1 MLKKLKVFL
10 LKMKKI
16 GKMMILQM
24 KLKAYILFF
33 ILFITQLV
41 TAQVEFT
48 AQVSKQKL
56 GINERLRVDFEM
68 NSEGDNFTPPTFAG
82 FTVVGGP
89 SQSVSHSWVNGKR
102 SFSKKYSYI
111 LSPNK
116 RGKFTIKQAAIEIE
130 GKVYKTIPV
139 KIEVTAAVDKP
150 KNSNDPSY
158 IASESIHLVAEVS
171 NSSPYLNEAVSV
183 KYKLYVSPQ
192 VNVSNFDFVDNPK
205 FADFWSQNIDAK
217 QFKFAT
223 GTYKGKQYRYVVLR
237 KSVLYPQKTGKLTIE
252 PLTIDV
258 VVDVPTN
265 RRDFFGG
272 RVYQSVRHKVAAG
285 SRIINAKPFPE
296 AGKPAS
302 FSGAVGEFDF
312 DVTTSKSA
320 LKSGESLQAIVRVNG
335 KGNLKLFDLPK
346 LVVPSSL
353 EVYEPEHKENVRT
366 NLSGMSGMISDVYTI
381 VPQFKGNY
389 PISRLEFSYFNPK
402 TKSYHTVS
410 SLEHIV
416 EVLTGP
422 TNSEAVTSTNNP
434 VVKKHNVVGKNNQF
448 ASFHTTTTFAPIK
461 TVHFFKSNLFWC
473 LLLLPLLIVPIVL
486 LVIKKKALIAN
497 DVEGGK
503 IKKADKLAKKYLS
516 EAKKN
521 LNNKDQFYE
530 SLHKSLHNYLKAKLQ
545 VETSEFSKDKIT
557 AVFQEKTIDSDT
569 TKQFVNLI
577 EACNLARFT
586 PMSSDAMQQDYNS
599 AVQVISA
606 IDKTI

>member
-1 MLKKLKVFL
+1 
-10 LKMKKI
+10 
-16 GKMMILQM
+16 M
-24 KLKAYILFF
+24 KLKAHIVFI
-33 ILFITQLV
+33 ILFITQFV
-41 TAQVEFT
+41 SAQVEFT

-56 GINERLRVDFEM
+56 GINERLRIDFEM
-68 NSEGDNFTPPTFAG
+68 NSEGDNFTPPAFSG

-116 RGKFTIKQAAIEIE
+116 RGKFTIKQAAIEIG
-130 GKVYKTIPV
+130 GKTYKTIPV
-139 KIEVTAAVDKP
+139 NIEVTAAVDKP

-158 IASESIHLVAEVS
+158 IASESIHLVAELS
-171 NSSPYLNEAVSV
+171 NSTPYLNEAVSV

-205 FADFWSQNIDAK
+205 YADFWSQNIDTK
-217 QFKFAT
+217 QFKFT
-223 GTYKGKQYRYVVLR
+223 TSTYKGKQYRSVVLR
-237 KSVLYPQKTGKLTIE
+237 KSVMYPQKTGKLTIE

-285 SRIINAKPFPE
+285 SRTINVKPFPE
-296 AGKPAS
+296 TGKPAS
-302 FSGAVGEFDF
+302 FTGAVGDFDF
-312 DVTTSKSA
+312 DVTTTKAA
-320 LKSGESLQAIVRVNG
+320 LKSGESLQAIVKVSG

-353 EVYEPEHKENVRT
+353 EVYEPEHKENVKT
-366 NLSGMSGMISDVYTI
+366 NLLGMSGMISDVYTI
-381 VPQFKGNY
+381 VPQYKGNY
-389 PISRLEFSYFNPK
+389 PVSKLEFSYFNPK
-402 TKSYHTVS
+402 TEQYHTVS

-422 TNSEAVTSTNNP
+422 TNSEAVATTTNP
-434 VVKKHNVVGKNNQF
+434 IIKKQNVVGKNNQF
-448 ASFHTTTTFAPIK
+448 ASFHTTTSFSPIDTK
-461 TVHFFKSNLFWC
+461 HFFKSNLFWC
-473 LLLLPLLIVPIVL
+473 LLLLPLLIIPVVL
-486 LVIKKKALIAN
+486 VVVKKKALIAN

-503 IKKADKLAKKYLS
+503 IRKADKLAKKYLS
-516 EAKKN
+516 EAKKH
-521 LNNKDQFYE
+521 LNNKDLFYE

-545 VETSEFSKDKIT
+545 VETTEFSKDKIT
-557 AVFQEKTIDSDT
+557 AVFQENNIANDT
-569 TKQFVNLI
+569 TQQFINLI
-577 EACNLARFT
+577 KACNLARFT
-586 PMSSDAMQQDYNS
+586 PMSSDAMRQDYNS